1 MKAGERVRIFGLV
14 KAKKYNGYEGVLVE
28 KLENEDRWSVRID
41 IKKKKKKKLS
51 LKTRNLAL
59 ARTSEEP
66 KEDASMLRRI
76 VESVRS
82 IDPREVLLDGVFK
95 SMMDPRSFRKN
106 VFPFVESNDV
116 PGSLLELLVDE
127 KYRSLLIH
135 IMPRVRKKAESIVEG
150 ANRRARESGDLGQV
164 MPSSMVW
171 HVTLEG
177 FARELIGSI
186 KEYTAALMRVH
197 NQSLHASPDH
207 ESATCAQFDEETLSS
222 LERDGFAVQDDFFGA
237 DWTELLREDAMRF
250 CRIET
255 SSFVSS
261 DVVSGI
267 MSQSSHGCESE
278 RSQALRPS
286 VTVLREKICL
296 KKYPA
301 LAEALDAMSA
311 FPHELNKRV
320 SSFRLAKSIEG
331 DAMICRFKGAGCH
344 EPWRLD
350 SSTRGQD
357 NGFRVSFV
365 YYFSSSSEGCD
376 LVLKKNEDD
385 DKKEHHKI
393 SAKADRLVIYRSDK
407 IIRNVTGFQPK
418 NRDNLFV
425 SLSFYVR
432 TARLL

>member
-14 KAKKYNGYEGVLVE
+14 KAKKYNGYEGILVE
-28 KLENEDRWSVRID
+28 KLENEERWSVRIEL
-41 IKKKKKKKLS
+41 KGKKKKKLS

-59 ARTSEEP
+59 ANTTEEP
-66 KEDASMLRRI
+66 KEDASLLRRI

-95 SMMDPRSFRKN
+95 RMMDPRSFRKS

-127 KYRSLLIH
+127 KYISLLIH
-135 IMPRVRKKAESIVEG
+135 IMPKVRKKAESIVEG
-150 ANRRARESGDLGQV
+150 ANRRARNSGDLGQV

-197 NQSLHASPDH
+197 NQSLHASPDD
-207 ESATCAQFDEETLSS
+207 ESATCAQFDEETLAS
-222 LERDGFAVQDDFFGA
+222 LERDGFAIQDDFFGA

-255 SSFVSS
+255 SAFVSS

-267 MSQSSHGCESE
+267 LSQSSHGCESE
-278 RSQALRPS
+278 RSQASRPS
-286 VTVLREKICL
+286 VAVLREKICL
-296 KKYPA
+296 EKYPA

-320 SSFRLAKSIEG
+320 SSFRLARSIEG
-331 DAMICRFKGAGCH
+331 DAMICLFKGSGCH

-365 YYFSSSSEGCD
+365 YYFSSSSSEGCD
-376 LVLKKNEDD
+376 LVLKRNEDD
-385 DKKEHHKI
+385 DKEHHKI
-393 SAKADRLVIYRSDK
+393 SAKADRIVIYRSDK
-407 IIRNVTGFQPK
+407 MLRHVTGFQPK
-418 NRDNLFV
+418 GRDDFFV

-432 TARLL
+432 TTKQL